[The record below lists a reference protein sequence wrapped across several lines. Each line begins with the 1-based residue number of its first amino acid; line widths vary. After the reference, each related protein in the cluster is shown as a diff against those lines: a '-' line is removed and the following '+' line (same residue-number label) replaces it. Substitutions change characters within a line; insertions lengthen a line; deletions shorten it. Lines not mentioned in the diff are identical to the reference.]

1 MNSVT
6 LQHFGGANSLP
17 GGGDLDQYALA
28 ANSLRVVLRDD
39 AARLCDGGLCVVG
52 EARVYFSGDAAGNNS
67 QNFLAEGDGQPL
79 KGEVGDSR
87 AGRARAQF
95 LARGKQHPVH
105 NRLVLWQLRSGG
117 NQRWVGGRILRAKLA
132 NRLNVARI
140 GNNNRETAQ
149 LL

>member
-1 MNSVT
+1 M
-6 LQHFGGANSLP
+6 ANALYVVL
-17 GGGDLDQYALA
+17 LDDRA
-28 ANSLRVVLRDD
+28 SLR
-39 AARLCDGGLCVVG
+39 DGGLCVVG

-79 KGEVGDSR
+79 KGEVGDSS

-95 LARGKQHPVH
+95 LARGKQHAVHDGPVL
-105 NRLVLWQLRSGG
+105 RQLRRGG

-140 GNNNRETAQ
+140 GNN
-149 LL
+149 